1 MSHSVWNLKDT
12 KTKPRCCCFWLPNLP
27 ALCWIILNNLS
38 NVGNL
43 TIMLSITDFSFISL
57 GLSNSERNWRVAQ
70 YAILNMPLWHFNYWA
85 ESSWDEADTRKALW
99 FSSILAGRIPWTEK
113 PGGLQSIGLQSQTRL
128 KWFSMPAYLFKG
140 LISKHIHLGP

>member
-99 FSSILAGRIPWTEK
+99 PPSICLKAVHAFVKVSALPSLPEGTEVNHWRQ
-113 PGGLQSIGLQSQTRL
+113 PGLLTAQRQLQSNLPNRL
-128 KWFSMPAYLFKG
+128 C
-140 LISKHIHLGP
+140 